1 MDKGRLER
9 LLDRLT
15 ARQQERVRIAFASYE
30 EGLLTSSE
38 FVAFVASIVVSGNA
52 KGYALGAALAR
63 SLIEQQVRVPQVT
76 APTPA
81 GPRVDEARVAGALGT
96 ILAAE
101 QDTLMQLQRLA
112 GNEAQQS
119 AADGQWDVLVTNPE
133 VDGYE
138 RDLESD
144 ACGLCRWWAAES
156 HKFSPTAKMPR
167 HTGCRC
173 GMSPITKEQS
183 A

>member
-1 MDKGRLER
+1 MNQGRLEA

-15 ARQQERVRIAFASYE
+15 TRQQEHVAVALQSLE
-30 EGLLTSSE
+30 DGLLTSSE
-38 FVAFVASIVVSGNA
+38 FVAFVTSIVVSGNA

-63 SLIEQQVRVPQVT
+63 SLIEQQVRAPQIT
-76 APTPA
+76 QPTPS
-81 GPRVDEARVAGALGT
+81 GTRLDGTRVAGALGT
-96 ILAAE
+96 ILAAD

-112 GNEAQQS
+112 GNEAAQA

-133 VDGYE
+133 VTDYE
-138 RDLESD
+138 RDLEAD

-156 HKFSPTAKMPR
+156 HKFSPTAKFPR

-173 GMSPITKEQS
+173 GMSPITKEKS
-183 A
+183 